1 MAYKLG
7 RRKVIVRRQ
16 FNYELYTLLQL
27 KNYNDD
33 KMRANGENMGGKRT
47 NGKVEKG
54 IAVLMVI
61 YYSYC
66 CIFESPGK
74 FVTKLRTCRPAIAS

>member
-1 MAYKLG
+1 MGITESCPIALQSLMAYKLG

-33 KMRANGENMGGKRT
+33 KMRANGENMGGREQMGRSK
-47 NGKVEKG
+47 KE
-54 IAVLMVI
+54 
-61 YYSYC
+61 
-66 CIFESPGK
+66 
-74 FVTKLRTCRPAIAS
+74 LRF